1 MTTLTLDNLDI
12 VNADLYASQGYPW
25 EAWDILRREAPV
37 YWYDRPGIDPFW
49 VISKHDDIL
58 AVSREPEIFANNPRL
73 IIYPKSSDEGD
84 SETMPER
91 HLLNMDPP
99 EHGKYR
105 NLVNRRFTPRA
116 LDLVEPHIEA
126 VADEVVER
134 VVTALLDET
143 STKESVEFVTEL
155 SARLPLAVI
164 CDMLGVPADHW
175 DRVMRWTNETIGAGD
190 PEYQAGRSRA
200 DTVRDAQKEMFAY
213 FGELV
218 AERRAEPREDIIS
231 LLLAAEIE
239 GEPLSDFE
247 ILWYCFLLILGGNET
262 TRNATSG
269 GMAAL
274 IEHPDQLARLQADHT
289 LLPTAVEEILRW
301 TSPIIQFARTAT
313 HDTEVRGQ
321 RIEAGQNVGLYYASA
336 NRDEDVFDDPYRF
349 DVGRDPNEHLAF
361 GGYGEHF
368 CLGANLARV
377 ELRVVFRQLLE
388 RFTDYELTGD
398 VERLRSGFV
407 GGIKHLP
414 VRFRV
419 VA

>member
-1 MTTLTLDNLDI
+1 
-12 VNADLYASQGYPW
+12 
-25 EAWDILRREAPV
+25 
-37 YWYDRPGIDPFW
+37 
-49 VISKHDDIL
+49 
-58 AVSREPEIFANNPRL
+58 
-73 IIYPKSSDEGD
+73 
-84 SETMPER
+84 
-91 HLLNMDPP
+91 
-99 EHGKYR
+99 
-105 NLVNRRFTPRA
+105 
-116 LDLVEPHIEA
+116 
-126 VADEVVER
+126 
-134 VVTALLDET
+134 
-143 STKESVEFVTEL
+143 
-155 SARLPLAVI
+155 
-164 CDMLGVPADHW
+164 MLGVPADHW

-274 IEHPDQLARLQADHT
+274 IEHPDQLARLQADHA